1 MKKSTTLRNL
11 LNLGETLV
19 MPDAYDP
26 ISARIIERAG
36 FKAVQC
42 SGGSFAFAACYPS
55 EVDVNIAEN
64 VNITRMIVDAVEVP
78 VMADGEDGYGDLNVV
93 PDTVS
98 RFIRAGAAGVNL
110 EDLVPVRDRT
120 YDIVGSSYMV
130 QKIVV
135 ARKRAVAEG
144 DPDFIINAR
153 TDALRAFDSRED
165 GLTEAIRR
173 ANLYLETGADLA
185 FICYAA
191 TLDEVKT
198 LVKEV
203 HGPISIAAGL
213 PYNIKAFTIDD
224 LRELGVARVS
234 LPMTAILTAINAMSK
249 VMSMISEPDG
259 FAKIVDEG
267 IYCPQDELAAL
278 LSK

>member
-1 MKKSTTLRNL
+1 MKKSTMLRNL
-11 LNLGETLV
+11 LHSGETLV

-36 FKAVQC
+36 FNAVQC
-42 SGGSFAFAACYPS
+42 SGGSFAIAARYPS
-55 EVDVNIAEN
+55 ETDLNIAEN
-64 VNITRMIVDAVEVP
+64 VRITHMIVDAVDVP

-98 RFIRAGAAGVNL
+98 RFIRAGAAGVNI
-110 EDLVPVRDRT
+110 EDLVPVRDRP

-130 QKIVV
+130 EKIAV

-153 TDALRAFDSRED
+153 IDALRAFDSRED
-165 GLTEAIRR
+165 GLREAIKR
-173 ANLYLETGADLA
+173 ANLYLEAGADLA

-213 PYNIKAFTIDD
+213 PYNIKAFTIND
-224 LRELGVARVS
+224 LRELGVARIS

-249 VMSMISEPDG
+249 VMSMISQPDG
-259 FAKIVDEG
+259 FAKIIDEG
-267 IYCPQDELAAL
+267 LYCPPEELAAL
-278 LSK
+278 LSR

>member
-1 MKKSTTLRNL
+1 MKKSTILRNL
-11 LNLGETLV
+11 LNSGETLV

-36 FKAVQC
+36 FQAVQC
-42 SGGSFAFAACYPS
+42 SGFSFSIAARYPC
-55 EVDVNIAEN
+55 EADLNLAENARITQVIADAVDVPI
-64 VNITRMIVDAVEVP
+64 
-78 VMADGEDGYGDLNVV
+78 MADGEDGYGDLNVV

-98 RFIRAGAAGVNL
+98 QFIRAGAAGVNI
-110 EDLVPVRDRT
+110 EDLVPMRDKT
-120 YDIVGSSYMV
+120 CDIVGSSFMV
-130 QKIVV
+130 EKIAV
-135 ARKRAVAEG
+135 ARKRTEVEG

-165 GLTEAIRR
+165 GLKEAIKR
-173 ANLYLETGADLA
+173 ANLYFEAGADLV
-185 FICYAA
+185 FICYVA

-213 PYNIKAFTIDD
+213 PYNITAFTIND
-224 LRELGVARVS
+224 LKELGVARVS
-234 LPMTAILTAINAMSK
+234 LPVTAILTAINAMSK
-249 VMSMISEPDG
+249 VMPMISEPDG
-259 FAKIVDEG
+259 FARIIEEG
-267 IYCPQDELAAL
+267 LYCPPEELAAL

>member
-1 MKKSTTLRNL
+1 MKKSTILRNL
-11 LNLGETLV
+11 LNSGETLV

-64 VNITRMIVDAVEVP
+64 VRITRMIADAVDVP
-78 VMADGEDGYGDLNVV
+78 VMANGEDGYGDLNVV

-98 RFIRAGAAGVNL
+98 RFIRAGAAGVNI

-120 YDIVGSSYMV
+120 YEIVDASYMAE
-130 QKIVV
+130 KIV
-135 ARKRAVAEG
+135 ATRKRAAAEG

-165 GLTEAIRR
+165 GLKEAIER
-173 ANLYLETGADLA
+173 ANLYIEAGADLA

-203 HGPISIAAGL
+203 HGQISIAAGM
-213 PYNIKAFTIDD
+213 PYNIKAFSIDD

-267 IYCPQDELAAL
+267 FYCPPEELSAL
-278 LSK
+278 LSR